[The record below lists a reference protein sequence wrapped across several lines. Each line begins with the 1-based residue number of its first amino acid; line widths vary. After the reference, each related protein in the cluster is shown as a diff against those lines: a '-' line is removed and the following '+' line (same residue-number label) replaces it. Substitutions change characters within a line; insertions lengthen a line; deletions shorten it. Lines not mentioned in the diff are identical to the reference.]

1 MVRSTLKLP
10 TNRIETLADGIFAIA
25 MTLLVLGIS
34 VPNLPSPATPELFRT
49 YLLNILPEIF
59 VYILSFILLA
69 VFWLNHHIFF
79 VIKKTNI
86 TLVWINIFWLM
97 SIAIVPFTTTL
108 IGKYGQ
114 FQLSVLIFEFNMLII
129 GILYYAIFLY
139 ALRNDF
145 IVESVRENSVQIQ
158 RSNLILPILAVI
170 AMVIS
175 FFSPILS
182 IFLFFILPVIFT
194 IHNFF
199 RNLFSS

>member
-1 MVRSTLKLP
+1 MPRSTLSLP

-34 VPNLPSPATPELFRT
+34 VPNLPVPATPEVFST

-79 VIKKTNI
+79 IIKKTNI
-86 TLVWINIFWLM
+86 TLMWINIFWLM

-114 FQLSVLIFEFNMLII
+114 FQLSVLIFDFNMLII

-139 ALRNDF
+139 ALRKDF
-145 IVESVRENSVQIQ
+145 IVESVRAKSVQIQ

-170 AMVIS
+170 AMITS
-175 FFSPILS
+175 FFSPIWS
-182 IFLFFILPVIFT
+182 VFLFFILPVIFT

-199 RNLFSS
+199 RNLLST